1 MITLAKLRKLVSA
14 LNRDGRIVGVYRM
27 KRAELEEAV
36 KKAGYSIDHDK
47 EQLRP
52 TSAMK
57 RKKVINLPPP
67 KEKPKPPKKKDEKEM
82 EDYKFDRQKI
92 RESEA
97 KTSKKA
103 KRDEAKLSGDVI
115 SRWSKEV
122 YT

>member
-67 KEKPKPPKKKDEKEM
+67 KEKPKPK
-82 EDYKFDRQKI
+82 KI
-92 RESEA
+92 RVKRLVK
-97 KTSKKA
+97 KTKDGKKVVGGSTSPA
-103 KRDEAKLSGDVI
+103 
-115 SRWSKEV
+115 
-122 YT
+122 